1 MGSGP
6 VSLQP
11 IVILPNPVLPAAP
24 TPSAQH
30 PTLLQRFL
38 LTSVDEGRFTR
49 VAESEY
55 YQPVKAY
62 LESLLKDK
70 GATFHLEITARRQ
83 FSNTLKAHV
92 GQHRDIVFHFLRE
105 AAPDIAGFI
114 KADYST
120 EFLVVEVKE
129 RQLKLDD
136 IYQARKYAE
145 LLDARYALL
154 VSPVEIPEEIRRL
167 SKVVYSL
174 LSLPAYKTL
183 TLARFDSNSNTIVDW
198 FPRSPF
204 EPP

>member
-1 MGSGP
+1 
-6 VSLQP
+6 
-11 IVILPNPVLPAAP
+11 
-24 TPSAQH
+24 
-30 PTLLQRFL
+30 
-38 LTSVDEGRFTR
+38 

-70 GATFHLEITARRQ
+70 GATFHLEITARRR

-105 AAPDIAGFI
+105 AAHDIAGFI
-114 KADYST
+114 ESDYSS

-145 LLDARYALL
+145 LLDARYGLL
-154 VSPVEIPEEIRRL
+154 VSPVEIPEEIKRL

-183 TLARFDSNSNTIVDW
+183 TLVRFDPNSNAIVEW